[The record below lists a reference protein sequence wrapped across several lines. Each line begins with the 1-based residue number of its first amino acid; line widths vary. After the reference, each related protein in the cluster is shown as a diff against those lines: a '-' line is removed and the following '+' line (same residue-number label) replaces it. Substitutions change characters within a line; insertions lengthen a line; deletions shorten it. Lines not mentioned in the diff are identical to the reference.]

1 MHKRARGHEAEPV
14 TPIFLCPKTKRSKT
28 REKGAT
34 GESYA
39 QTCKRT
45 RGRAQSLPF
54 FMSKNEKQGKNGR
67 KTQLERVMH
76 EGARGHEAEPK
87 NSHFL
92 CPKTK
97 RSKTREKGATGESHA
112 PTCKRTRG
120 RAQSLHFLYSTTE
133 RNYNQRIMGFI
144 RNIMRRYVRISSFFV
159 QKCGEEMRN
168 VRPIQGRTEIL
179 RLYFY
184 FSGKIDWKIKDIF
197 LKKENL
203 KGLSTY
209 IYGEKY
215 CLTCK
220 TVWVQF
226 KTVLRRQ

>member
-1 MHKRARGHEAEPV
+1 MHVRARGHRFEPCNSHFFYVQKQKEAKRGRKAQLGRVMHQRARGHEVEPKNSH
-14 TPIFLCPKTKRSKT
+14 FLCPKTKRKT

-39 QTCKRT
+39 PTCKRT

-54 FMSKNEKQGKNGR
+54 FMLNNR
-67 KTQLERVMH
+67 KKLQSENH
-76 EGARGHEAEPK
+76 G
-87 NSHFL
+87 FL
-92 CPKTK
+92 
-97 RSKTREKGATGESHA
+97 
-112 PTCKRTRG
+112 
-120 RAQSLHFLYSTTE
+120 
-133 RNYNQRIMGFI
+133 

-159 QKCGEEMRN
+159 QKCGEEKRN
-168 VRPIQGRTEIL
+168 LRLIQGRTEIL

-203 KGLSTY
+203 NGLSTY

-226 KTVLRRQ
+226 ETVLRRQ

>member
-1 MHKRARGHEAEPV
+1 MHQR
-14 TPIFLCPKTKRSKT
+14 
-28 REKGAT
+28 
-34 GESYA
+34 
-39 QTCKRT
+39 
-45 RGRAQSLPF
+45 
-54 FMSKNEKQGKNGR
+54 
-67 KTQLERVMH
+67 
-76 EGARGHEAEPK
+76 ARGHEAEPK

-112 PTCKRTRG
+112 PTCKRTRD
-120 RAQSLHFLYSTTE
+120 RAQSLPFFMLTTE
-133 RNYNQRIMGFI
+133 KNYNQRIMGFI

-159 QKCGEEMRN
+159 QKCGEEKRN
-168 VRPIQGRTEIL
+168 VRLIQGRTEIL

-226 KTVLRRQ
+226 KTVLRRQWKRHRKYDMLFYKGSFETGV

>member
-1 MHKRARGHEAEPV
+1 MHVRTRGHRKQLSLI
-14 TPIFLCPKTKRSKT
+14 TPFFLCPKTKKKNEGERRNW
-28 REKGAT
+28 REHARR
-34 GESYA
+34 
-39 QTCKRT
+39 CKRT

-54 FMSKNEKQGKNGR
+54 FM
-67 KTQLERVMH
+67 L
-76 EGARGHEAEPK
+76 
-87 NSHFL
+87 
-92 CPKTK
+92 
-97 RSKTREKGATGESHA
+97 
-112 PTCKRTRG
+112 
-120 RAQSLHFLYSTTE
+120 TTE
-133 RNYNQRIMGFI
+133 KNYNQRIMGFIRNNYNQRIMGFI

-159 QKCGEEMRN
+159 QKCGEEKRN
-168 VRPIQGRTEIL
+168 LRPIQGRTEIL

-226 KTVLRRQ
+226 KTVLRRQWKRHRKYDMLFYKGSFETGV

>member
-1 MHKRARGHEAEPV
+1 MHQRARGHEAEPV
-14 TPIFLCPKTKRSKT
+14 TPIFLCPKTKKKNEGERCNW
-28 REKGAT
+28 REHARR
-34 GESYA
+34 
-39 QTCKRT
+39 CKRT

-54 FMSKNEKQGKNGR
+54 FILNNR
-67 KTQLERVMH
+67 KKL
-76 EGARGHEAEPK
+76 
-87 NSHFL
+87 
-92 CPKTK
+92 
-97 RSKTREKGATGESHA
+97 
-112 PTCKRTRG
+112 
-120 RAQSLHFLYSTTE
+120 QSENH
-133 RNYNQRIMGFI
+133 GFI

-159 QKCGEEMRN
+159 QKCGEEKRN
-168 VRPIQGRTEIL
+168 LRPIQGKTEML

-203 KGLSTY
+203 NGLSTY

-226 KTVLRRQ
+226 KTVLWRQ

>member
-1 MHKRARGHEAEPV
+1 
-14 TPIFLCPKTKRSKT
+14 
-28 REKGAT
+28 
-34 GESYA
+34 
-39 QTCKRT
+39 
-45 RGRAQSLPF
+45 
-54 FMSKNEKQGKNGR
+54 MSKNEKQGKNGR

-76 EGARGHEAEPK
+76 EGARGHEAEPVTPI
-87 NSHFL
+87 FYVQ
-92 CPKTK
+92 K
-97 RSKTREKGATGESHA
+97 RKRKTREKGATGESMHEGA
-112 PTCKRTRG
+112 RG
-120 RAQSLHFLYSTTE
+120 HEAERSHSHFLYSTTE

-159 QKCGEEMRN
+159 QKCGEEKRN
-168 VRPIQGRTEIL
+168 LRPIQGRTEIL